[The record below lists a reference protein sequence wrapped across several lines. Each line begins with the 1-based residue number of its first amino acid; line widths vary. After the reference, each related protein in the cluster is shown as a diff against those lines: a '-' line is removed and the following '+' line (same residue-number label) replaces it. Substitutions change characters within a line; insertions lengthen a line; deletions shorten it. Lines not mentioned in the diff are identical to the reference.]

1 MALNNIALKNGPAPG
16 NIFPA
21 LSNIA
26 SCDHAYNGLATP
38 TTAGLVF
45 SKQQVEPLD

>member
-1 MALNNIALKNGPAPG
+1 MALNNIALLNSLLPG

-26 SCDHAYNGLATP
+26 LGNPAHNGLLPWA
-38 TTAGLVF
+38 VF
-45 SKQQVEPLD
+45 AQTVSVFVQY